1 MTANRR
7 FESVKDTGEIGTGEW
22 SDSRLEVDS
31 LTHLDPPANENTSV
45 FVVRT
50 TVMSRG
56 RGQDVI
62 DPYRTCKD
70 FLNQQAHRRMEISK
84 DDS

>member
-1 MTANRR
+1 MKITA
-7 FESVKDTGEIGTGEW
+7 EIGTGEW
-22 SDSRLEVDS
+22 SDSSLEVDS
-31 LTHLDPPANENTSV
+31 LMHLDVPANENTSV
-45 FVVRT
+45 FVIRS